1 MHTAFFFMAH
11 VGSAALFSF
20 SILLSSRNMLCT
32 VAVFNIDIKDYWE
45 VYFLFGLIFSPVV
58 LNLFCKNS
66 ELLSLN
72 SGRSVFV

>member
-1 MHTAFFFMAH
+1 
-11 VGSAALFSF
+11 
-20 SILLSSRNMLCT
+20 MLYT

-45 VYFLFGLIFSPVV
+45 AYFLFGLIFSPVV